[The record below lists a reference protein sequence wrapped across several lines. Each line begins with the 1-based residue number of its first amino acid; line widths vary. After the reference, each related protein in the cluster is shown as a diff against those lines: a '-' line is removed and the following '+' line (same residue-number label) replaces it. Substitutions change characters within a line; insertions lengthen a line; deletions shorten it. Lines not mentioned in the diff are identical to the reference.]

1 MKNSEKSVLCIIRAY
16 IMLQAIICKVRSAI
30 HIWYGKLSTHT
41 LFSNCI
47 PKTIKTT

>member
-1 MKNSEKSVLCIIRAY
+1 MKNSEKSVLIIINAY
-16 IMLQAIICKVRSAI
+16 IMLQVIICKVGSATNV
-30 HIWYGKLSTHT
+30 WCGKLSTYT